1 MMTPKELEAYIEQHH
16 ITLLSF
22 DIFDTLITRPMK
34 QPTDVFRYMQRIS
47 PQVPKDF
54 PQCRVRAELL
64 ARARTPSNECNMD
77 EIYQELAKMDG
88 YPPELCRLLCAM
100 EKETELRICE
110 IRPEGAALLK
120 AAEDW
125 DIRVIL
131 ISDMYLSRKRIGR
144 MLCKCGVKQFN
155 ELYVS
160 SEHRHNKAN
169 GDLFRY
175 VKKCEELPFST
186 MLHIGDNPISDVLNP
201 RNLGMH
207 AMYLPLDPDAPEPKE
222 AGILNRLIPHGTL
235 RRKYA
240 SALKHVFV
248 PKKLG

>member
-1 MMTPKELEAYIEQHH
+1 MMTPKELEAYIEKHN

-22 DIFDTLITRPMK
+22 DIFDTLITRPFDK
-34 QPTDVFRYMQRIS
+34 PTDVFRYMQKIS
-47 PQVPKDF
+47 PQVPADF
-54 PQCRVRAELL
+54 PECRVKAELL
-64 ARARTPSNECNMD
+64 ARRRTPSNECNMD
-77 EIYQELAKMDG
+77 EIYEELGKMNG
-88 YPPELCRLLCAM
+88 YTPELCKMLCAM
-100 EKETELRICE
+100 EKETELRVCKV
-110 IRPEGAALLK
+110 RPEGAALLH
-120 AAEDW
+120 AAEEW

-144 MLCKCGVKQFN
+144 MLCKCGVKHFN

-175 VKKCEELPFST
+175 MKKREELPFST

-207 AMYLPLDPDAPEPKE
+207 AVYLPLKEGAPEPKE
-222 AGILNRLIPHGTL
+222 EGMLDHLIPHGTI
-235 RRKYA
+235 RRKLA
-240 SALKHVFV
+240 SKVKHLF
-248 PKKLG
+248 KAS